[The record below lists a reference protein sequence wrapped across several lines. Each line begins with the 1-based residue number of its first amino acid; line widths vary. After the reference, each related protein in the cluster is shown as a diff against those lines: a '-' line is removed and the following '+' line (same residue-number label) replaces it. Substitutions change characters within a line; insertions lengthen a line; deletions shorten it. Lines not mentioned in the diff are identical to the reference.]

1 MEPTPLNNQLK
12 RKGLIVFIII
22 ILVILT
28 ISVVGNK
35 NNKTNLFTNPYLYII
50 TPFKDGY
57 NQATNYF
64 SFVLNKYIFITEMFD
79 ENIRLKDEIVTLS
92 MQNNKLIEE
101 KKEFL
106 RRLSNL
112 KDLDTYQ
119 KETGIGYSFLEA
131 IVINKNFTGFT
142 SSIVI
147 NKGYNDGI
155 RKNMPVLSGGG
166 IVGKTYD
173 VSKNYTKV
181 ILVND
186 LRSSV
191 DVILEKSRHNGVVSG
206 AGKANSLNLNYIQ
219 KDFDIFVDENVISS
233 GYGGVFPKGLIVGK
247 INTISDDIFGLFK
260 EITVTPY
267 VNFRKIENV
276 TVLLVDRDEG
286 KNND

>member
-1 MEPTPLNNQLK
+1 LEPTPLNNQLK